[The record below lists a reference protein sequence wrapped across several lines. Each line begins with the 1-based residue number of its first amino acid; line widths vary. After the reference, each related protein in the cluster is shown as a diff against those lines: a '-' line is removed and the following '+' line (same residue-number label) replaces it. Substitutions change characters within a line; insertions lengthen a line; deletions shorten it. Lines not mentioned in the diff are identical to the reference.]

1 MNSRIGYVYKK
12 GVLAA
17 KFEKTSEGLEFSY
30 LPDYV
35 GAPIST
41 RLPLGFQWVHRRGWS
56 PPFFAGL
63 FPEGPRFEAIARAI
77 KASKDDELALLLAI
91 GADPIGD
98 VQILAEG
105 VSPSD
110 EKDVL
115 RLPRDTS
122 GLDFVALREQ
132 YFGSTASGIPGVQD
146 KVSSRMLNAR
156 VKTSHQEFIV
166 KFNPEKVPFAVEN
179 EFFFLGLAR
188 ECGLETSS
196 FELLTDK
203 YGVHALRLL
212 RWDRVGSNGNSIRLA
227 AEDGAQVLDL
237 TPDEKYSP
245 DFLEMAGVMAEL
257 TQAHVFT
264 GQNLFSQLVFN
275 WLIGNGDAHAKN
287 FSVLESDL
295 GWQVAPAYDLLC
307 TRYYDDQTMALAVD
321 GSNTG
326 WDRKFLFD
334 VAARMQVPA
343 VLASRVI
350 DRQLGVLA
358 KLPDMLLGG
367 ALPFRRDLNADVAAF
382 LKQRAKALA

>member
-1 MNSRIGYVYKK
+1 M
-12 GVLAA
+12 
-17 KFEKTSEGLEFSY
+17 
-30 LPDYV
+30 
-35 GAPIST
+35 
-41 RLPLGFQWVHRRGWS
+41 
-56 PPFFAGL
+56 
-63 FPEGPRFEAIARAI
+63 
-77 KASKDDELALLLAI
+77 
-91 GADPIGD
+91 
-98 VQILAEG
+98 
-105 VSPSD
+105 
-110 EKDVL
+110 
-115 RLPRDTS
+115 
-122 GLDFVALREQ
+122 
-132 YFGSTASGIPGVQD
+132 
-146 KVSSRMLNAR
+146 
-156 VKTSHQEFIV
+156 

-307 TRYYDDQTMALAVD
+307 TRYYDVQTMALAVD
-321 GSNTG
+321 GSNTD
-326 WDRKFLFD
+326 WDRKFLLD

-358 KLPDMLLGG
+358 KLPVMLLGG